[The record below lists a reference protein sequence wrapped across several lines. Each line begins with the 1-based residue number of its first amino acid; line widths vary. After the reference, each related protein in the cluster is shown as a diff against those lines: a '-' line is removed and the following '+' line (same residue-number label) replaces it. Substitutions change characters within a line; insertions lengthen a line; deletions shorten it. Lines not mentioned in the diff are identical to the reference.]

1 MSSLVADLF
10 GVLVGQ
16 HKFTQTL
23 ERKMFQCVK
32 TKFEKFL
39 KSSEEF
45 QAISP
50 VLQEIIWNRNV
61 CLTSLFLGLLFAWR
75 DTPEEQFDFYQN
87 QVSSNIITKLIT
99 SFVKPKQMMDLK
111 TIHEHF
117 YPIFATKEEE
127 EYYDQS
133 LIDSRKMK
141 NFDLTD
147 LRILTLAILF
157 HSESEEYVVCTSYR
171 NLLLRILQKRQ
182 RLKDP
187 DFNAMNLYFEMIE
200 KLNVFSTFE
209 GFSRIWKA
217 IK

>member
-45 QAISP
+45 QSVSP

-87 QVSSNIITKLIT
+87 QVSSNIITNLIT

-111 TIHEHF
+111 TIHEQF
-117 YPIFATKEEE
+117 YPIFSSKEEE
-127 EYYDQS
+127 EYYELS
-133 LIDSRKMK
+133 LIDSKKMK
-141 NFDLTD
+141 NFHLIDLS
-147 LRILTLAILF
+147 ILTLAILF
-157 HSESEEYVVCTSYR
+157 HSEFEEHVSCTSYR
-171 NLLLRILQKRQ
+171 NLLRILQERQ
-182 RLKDP
+182 QLKDP